1 MDVKELIRSAKL
13 PEKTVSLCLRAD
25 LVAEYERTERDLA
38 VAVKAAGDSL
48 AGPGGQARDLEERLA
63 ALREEMTGSTLT
75 VTLRALPTAK
85 YRALMDEHPPRVVDD
100 QVDRRDRVFGFNIDT
115 FFDALARAC
124 VVAPDLDDEDWEA
137 LTGEDGKLTDA
148 QYGVLTDTAW
158 KLNRKDVDLPF

>member
-1 MDVKELIRSAKL
+1 MDVKEMIRSAKL
-13 PEKTVSLCLRAD
+13 PEATVPLCLRAD

-38 VAVKAAGDSL
+38 AAVKAAGDSL
-48 AGPGGQARDLEERLA
+48 AGPGGQARALEERLA